1 MIAFPVI
8 GTTIVITYEG
18 IAYFT
23 PSQVY
28 RGEHLQIQRIRQ
40 HALDRFW
47 KEHPERFVRGRPLAP
62 SLPDQIWI
70 NRPESPEQIPTKL
83 VTQFSVS

>member
-47 KEHPERFVRGRPLAP
+47 KEHPQSDLFVDDHWRHHF
-62 SLPDQIWI
+62 
-70 NRPESPEQIPTKL
+70 PTKSGSIDRNHQNRFL
-83 VTQFSVS
+83 PNS